1 MKIFNI
7 IFALFTFMGGYLHLK
22 DGDYLMVVVMFICGI
37 GLLFI

>member
-1 MKIFNI
+1 MKIINI

-22 DGDYLMVVVMFICGI
+22 DEDYLMAVVMFICGI